1 MRVLCVCLVGVL
13 VCCVLGDSLCVVR
26 GFLVSEVEVV
36 ESSLVLPDGSER
48 RVREVVGAVPTE
60 TAALFVNFGVN
71 GVSYYRSLIPARELR
86 ASLFIRDGEDLAV
99 RSVVG
104 AQDQPCVVYSMPRE
118 GFMLAEVAEL
128 LDRGVRVVADVDDWL
143 RAFIGKSDHKNVEKY
158 TEEFVS
164 GFEGC
169 LSVCDLVTCST
180 EFIAERVRGL
190 GVPAL
195 VVPNALDVERWSG
208 CEFAN
213 RVKNRAERRKLKS
226 REPVFVGWSGSIGH
240 EAAFREVVPALERV
254 LAENAHVRFV
264 SMGEDLGV
272 LLNERF
278 ADRVLRLG
286 YTPFPDHPKVIS
298 QFHVSLGPCLDD
310 DFYRSKSDLRL
321 LESWASGGVFVGG
334 RATYGGSVEH
344 GVDGFVCDNADDYY
358 SALTLLVND
367 DALRLRV
374 SFAGRDR
381 LLRDRTIGRV
391 APLWREA
398 ICEGG

>member
-1 MRVLCVCLVGVL
+1 MYFVG
-13 VCCVLGDSLCVVR
+13 LGVFS
-26 GFLVSEVEVV
+26 VSEVEVV

-48 RVREVVGAVPTE
+48 RVREVVGVVPTE

-86 ASLFIRDGEDLAV
+86 ASLFVRDGEDLAV

-104 AQDQPCVVYSMPRE
+104 AQDQPVVVYSMPRE
-118 GFMLAEVAEL
+118 DFMFAEVAEL
-128 LDRGVRVVADVDDWL
+128 LDRGVRVVGDVDDWL
-143 RAFIGKSDHKNVEKY
+143 RGFIGKLDHKNVEKY
-158 TEEFVS
+158 TEEYVR
-164 GFEGC
+164 GFEDC

-180 EFIAERVRGL
+180 EWIADRVGEL
-190 GVPAL
+190 GVPTL

-208 CEFAN
+208 CSFAN
-213 RVKNRAERRKLKS
+213 RVRNRAERRAVKG
-226 REPVFVGWSGSIGH
+226 REPVMVGWSGSIGH
-240 EAAFREVVPALERV
+240 EAAFREIVPVLERV
-254 LAENAHVRFV
+254 LSENAHVRFV
-264 SMGEDLGV
+264 SMGEDLGG
-272 LLNERF
+272 LLDKRF
-278 ADRVLRLG
+278 DKQVLRLG

-298 QFHVSLGPCLDD
+298 QFHVSLGPTLDD

-334 RATYGGSVEH
+334 RSTYGASVCH
-344 GVDGFVCDNADDYY
+344 GVDGFVCDTPDDYY
-358 SALTLLVND
+358 SALSLLVND

-381 LLRDRTIGRV
+381 LLRERTIKQV

-398 ICEGG
+398 IGISSDADSSSTFAEGGRGEGG